1 MTSPSLLS
9 SAIPWSPTI
18 DDTIH
23 SRLEESERS
32 REWWKHRVG
41 VLDLRCREINAQ
53 LRDTLA
59 ENKRSIPLEFVLTC
73 RLKEENERLAAELHV
88 FRMRMIAKQTLRK
101 IDSNT
106 PPPTPDST
114 PHQSP
119 FILHHPPSPSPSPP
133 QTPTTPRSPTLT
145 TRILSP
151 SRWSPLR

>member
-1 MTSPSLLS
+1 MTSPLLLS

-32 REWWKHRVG
+32 REWWKHRVS
-41 VLDLRCREINAQ
+41 VLDLRCRDINAQ

-59 ENKRSIPLEFVLTC
+59 ENQRFRPLRIRSNC

-88 FRMRMIAKQTLRK
+88 YRMRMLAKQTLHK
-101 IDSNT
+101 VDSNT

-114 PHQSP
+114 PHQTPS
-119 FILHHPPSPSPSPP
+119 IVHHRPSSSPSPP
-133 QTPTTPRSPTLT
+133 QTPTTPRSPTLV

-151 SRWSPLR
+151 SRWSPPR